1 MASVTSYTL
10 RILTSVFLT
19 HISLFMSQ
27 SIYELTDVQCECQIW
42 HVLKWISSFSLLP
55 CPHQIC
61 SSSVFSTWWLIRISQ
76 LPKGESWEEPW
87 YPHPFLN
94 IFIQSVI
101 KYCWLHFF
109 YVALLSNTFSISAG
123 QWFPKCAS
131 WTTSISITCKLISN
145 ANSWVPSQTYWVNLW
160 GSWGPVL

>member
-109 YVALLSNTFSISAG
+109 MLHYSQIPFLFLQASGSQSVLPEPPAL
-123 QWFPKCAS
+123 AS
-131 WTTSISITCKLISN
+131 PANLLAMLILESHLRH
-145 ANSWVPSQTYWVNLW
+145 TE
-160 GSWGPVL
+160 